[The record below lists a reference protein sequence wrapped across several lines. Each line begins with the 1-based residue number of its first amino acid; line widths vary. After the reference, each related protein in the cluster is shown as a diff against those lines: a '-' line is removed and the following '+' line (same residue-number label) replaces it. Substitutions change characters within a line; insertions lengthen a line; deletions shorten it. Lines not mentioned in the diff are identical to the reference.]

1 MRIEIVTT
9 EEIIYSGRADA
20 VVIPGVEG
28 QLGILPRHAPLIT
41 AIASGEVVVRDQGET
56 TTLLLSGGFMEVLED
71 VVTILA
77 DSSTGIVE

>member
-9 EEIIYSGRADA
+9 EEIVYSGSADA
-20 VVIPGVEG
+20 IVVPGVEG

-41 AIASGEVVVRDQGET
+41 AVAKGEVVVRDQGQT
-56 TTLLLSGGFMEVLED
+56 TTLLLSGGFMEVFED

-77 DSSTGIVE
+77 DSSTGMVE

>member
-20 VVIPGVEG
+20 VVAPGVEG

-41 AIASGEVVVRDQGET
+41 AIASGEVVVRDKGKT